1 MKAIQMQNYGSA
13 DVLVYTSLPKPEPG
27 PGQVLIKVESAAVN
41 FADIMLRSNNPYPFP
56 TALPFIPG
64 GEVAGTVEQLGEGV
78 TQPPIGTAVFG
89 LAGQGGSTGYAQYAV
104 ADATL
109 VIPIPPSLSTD
120 EASSLIVAGA
130 TAMLIV
136 REVANLQAHESILI
150 PGAGGGVGSY
160 TVQIAKLLGT
170 EVVIG
175 GVSSHAK
182 REAALA
188 AGADYVVDYTQS
200 DWPDRVRELTNG
212 RGVDVALE
220 MSGGHIFTQTLDCL
234 APFGRVIVYGM
245 ASLQPLQ
252 LDQETLIKFF
262 YSPAYNQSLHVFNLG
277 LWFGLRPEAAGKA
290 LQDLIGYA
298 ASGKIKV
305 PVGQTLPLSK
315 AAEAHRMIEDRRITG
330 KVILKPWEDA

>member
-1 MKAIQMQNYGSA
+1 MKAIQMQQYGDP
-13 DVLVYTSLPKPEPG
+13 DVLVYTSLPEPEPG
-27 PGQVLIKVESAAVN
+27 PGQILIKVESVAVN
-41 FADIMLRSNNPYPFP
+41 YSDIMRRSNTPYPFP
-56 TALPFIPG
+56 TPLPFIPG

-78 TQPPIGTAVFG
+78 TRPPIGTAVFA

-109 VIPIPPSLSTD
+109 VIPIPPSLSMD

-136 REVANLQAHESILI
+136 KAVAKLQAHESILI
-150 PGAGGGVGSY
+150 PGAGGGVGNY
-160 TVQIAKLLGT
+160 AVQIAKMLGA

-175 GVSSHAK
+175 AVSSASK
-182 REAALA
+182 REATLA
-188 AGADYVVDYTQS
+188 AGADSVIDYTQS
-200 DWPDRVRELTNG
+200 DWPNQVREITHG

-220 MSGGHIFTQTLDCL
+220 MSGGQIFAQTLDCL
-234 APFGRVIVYGM
+234 APFGRVVVYGM

-252 LDQETLIKFF
+252 LDQETLLKFF

-290 LQDLIGYA
+290 LQDLIGFA
-298 ASGKIKV
+298 ASGQIKV
-305 PVGQTLPLSK
+305 PVGQMLPLSR
-315 AAEAHRMIEDRRITG
+315 AAEAHRMIEDRRTTG
-330 KVILKPWEDA
+330 KVILKPWENA